1 MSRGPLFPRPSWW
14 SRLFRADSVSGVLS
28 TTEFQQAFLRE
39 RSLVDRRQRPF
50 SLVAFVPSGPH
61 DPRELPQLARLLQ
74 ERLRTADLVGR
85 LHSNHLAALL
95 PATDGQG
102 AWIVAESVL
111 HRLAKAGLKYDC
123 KVYAYPCDPPADR
136 TAPASADATTGEVAS
151 DAVPASAGSNE
162 AADGNHDGGAN
173 GTALDTQ
180 GPDLSALGTRTT
192 AGRTR
197 PSHSRASG
205 SNPKETA
212 FFSAHQMTR
221 VRAPE
226 VASAQANQAQAQVAR
241 ANDWSS
247 LAIDRHGDLHLSPR
261 LDDEETSRE
270 LDAIRANASARQV
283 ESLLPLLVEPL
294 PAWKRGMDILVS
306 AGALLVLSPLFAAI
320 ALAIKLDSKGP
331 IIFRQQR
338 AGAGGRPFTFFKFR
352 SMLPNAEAM
361 RADLEALN
369 EKDGPIFKMK
379 NDPRITRVGGFLRR
393 WSLDELPQIY
403 NVLRGD
409 MSLVGPRP
417 PTLNE
422 LPGYQSW
429 QRRRLE
435 LTGGLTCIWQVS
447 GRSDV
452 SFEEWM
458 RMDLRYARR
467 RTLKRDLVLLAKTAS
482 AIVTSRGAY

>member
-1 MSRGPLFPRPSWW
+1 M
-14 SRLFRADSVSGVLS
+14 
-28 TTEFQQAFLRE
+28 
-39 RSLVDRRQRPF
+39 
-50 SLVAFVPSGPH
+50 PSGPH
-61 DPRELPQLARLLQ
+61 DPRDLPELARLLQ

-123 KVYAYPCDPPADR
+123 KVYAYPCDPPANR
-136 TAPASADATTGEVAS
+136 TTPSGADAATDDVAG
-151 DAVPASAGSNE
+151 DPAAATAGSNDSL
-162 AADGNHDGGAN
+162 DGNRDGGNRAGGAN
-173 GTALDTQ
+173 GAAGEQQ
-180 GPDLSALGTRTT
+180 GPEASALGTHS
-192 AGRTR
+192 AVGRTR

-205 SNPKETA
+205 SSPKDTE

-226 VASAQANQAQAQVAR
+226 VAGAQVSQADAPPSR

-247 LAIDRHGDLHLSPR
+247 LAIDRHGDLHLGPR
-261 LDDEETSRE
+261 IDDEETSRE

-283 ESLLPLLVEPL
+283 ESLVPLLVEPL

-306 AGALLVLSPLFAAI
+306 ATALLVLSPLFAAI

-361 RADLEALN
+361 RAELEALN